1 MTAVMGCCGF
11 QSAIPVDY
19 HVEGFTQK
27 LVPIGRI
34 ERDPFIQLSFRRFHS
49 SLISRRSVPEDAQ
62 HPSFTVSY
70 LIDSCGLSPATAL
83 SVSKKVCF
91 QNPDRPN
98 SVLTFFRNH
107 GFTQTHISKVVRT
120 RPTLLLSNPEKTLLP
135 KLEFFLSVGVSGAD
149 LAQIFSK
156 NPDLFLCSV
165 ENRLIPYYDFLKNV
179 VLLSDEEVV
188 RAVKRSQRL
197 FRTNLLKEIGPNISI
212 LREVGIPQSFIS
224 ALVSRAP
231 NILLFSPDKFDILFK
246 EVINLGFS
254 AKKSNFINAMSYFFA
269 MSKSTRER
277 KLEVY
282 RRWGW
287 SGDEIQSVF
296 RRCPL
301 CMTGSEKKIESVM
314 DFLVNKMG
322 WQSSAVARCPGVLC
336 FSLENRIVPRCSV
349 IKILQL
355 KGFIKKN
362 LSLGTVT
369 VLSDKKFLA
378 EFVTKYQ
385 NNVPELL
392 NVYHGKI
399 GLSRLGFGAG
409 DICQLS
415 IVTAEMNE

>member
-1 MTAVMGCCGF
+1 MFNAF
-11 QSAIPVDY
+11 
-19 HVEGFTQK
+19 FKK
-27 LVPIGRI
+27 LVPLGRI
-34 ERDPFIQLSFRRFHS
+34 ERDPFIQLSFFRFKS

-83 SVSKKVCF
+83 SVSKNLSF

-107 GFTQTHISKVVRT
+107 GFTQTHISMVVRR
-120 RPTLLLSNPEKTLLP
+120 RPTVLLSNPEKTLLP
-135 KLEFFLSVGVSGAD
+135 KLEFFLSVGASGAD

-156 NPDLFLCSV
+156 NPVLFLCSV
-165 ENRLIPYYDFLKNV
+165 ENKLIPYYNFLKNV
-179 VLLSDEEVV
+179 VLLSDEEIL

-197 FRTNLLKEIGPNISI
+197 FRTNLLKEIGPNISV
-212 LREVGIPQSFIS
+212 LREFGIPQSFVS
-224 ALVSRAP
+224 ALVSCAP
-231 NILLFSPDKFDILFK
+231 NMLLFSPDKFHIMLK

-254 AKKSNFINAMSYFFA
+254 AKKSNFINAMNYFFT

-287 SGDEIQSVF
+287 SEDEIQSVF
-296 RRCPL
+296 RRYPL
-301 CMTGSEKKIESVM
+301 CMITSEKKIESVM

-322 WQSSAVARCPGVLC
+322 WQSSAVARCPVVLSY
-336 FSLENRIVPRCSV
+336 SLENRIVPRCLV
-349 IKILQL
+349 ITILQL
-355 KGFIKKN
+355 KGFIKKD
-362 LSLGTVT
+362 LSLATFT

-378 EFVTKYQ
+378 EFVRKYQ

-399 GLSRLGFGAG
+399 GLPRLGFGAG
-409 DICQLS
+409 DICQLRQL
-415 IVTAEMNE
+415 